1 MSLLVPIEKVEQ
13 LGEMNFSLIM
23 ISTIVVDGGK
33 FWKKGLYTNGEDTIH
48 VSHEIG
54 DAYPKDP
61 IITICGCNETIS
73 RVVEEMLDI
82 AIECNEYQ
90 FVENIRR
97 FIETQEKF
105 VVNRK
110 LTGMM
115 TGVGLATLPEEEFS
129 RYSAI
134 CYRKSL
140 NSTVICRVP
149 FINGFYKRAYNEG
162 EILHAASNLKFPKMS
177 IPYYRMRFSLNV
189 WGRDLFFHI

>member
-1 MSLLVPIEKVEQ
+1 LP
-13 LGEMNFSLIM
+13 
-23 ISTIVVDGGK
+23 
-33 FWKKGLYTNGEDTIH
+33 LY
-48 VSHEIG
+48 
-54 DAYPKDP
+54 
-61 IITICGCNETIS
+61 
-73 RVVEEMLDI
+73 
-82 AIECNEYQ
+82 ECNEYQ

-110 LTGMM
+110 LSWHDDAKY
-115 TGVGLATLPEEEFS
+115 GLATLPEEEFS

-149 FINGFYKRAYNEG
+149 FINGFYRRAYNEG

-177 IPYYRMRFSLNV
+177 IPYYRVEFSLNV
-189 WGRDLFFHI
+189 WGGTYFFTFDALFDPEITMEKRRDRKFDGTVLIHVLKYTPPHEKILNINLPKQVIVFDVKKMIRVIDYSSIF